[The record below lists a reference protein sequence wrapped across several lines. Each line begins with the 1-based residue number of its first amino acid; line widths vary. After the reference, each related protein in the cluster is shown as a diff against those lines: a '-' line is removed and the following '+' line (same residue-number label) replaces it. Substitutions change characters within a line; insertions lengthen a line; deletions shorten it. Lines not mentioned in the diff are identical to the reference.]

1 MPPTPGIRALMKLPA
16 SLADI
21 GLALLAL
28 YALRDRLAWGVTA
41 AIAILLIPAVF
52 DISAWWGQYESIYL
66 LFALAAVVFA
76 LEDRNLVAAA
86 ALALALMTKPQALPF
101 LVPFAA
107 WFWARGGLRGFVTA
121 AAVGA
126 GVIVLVWL
134 PFIAAGGPA
143 HYLKNLA
150 EYPGDIFAI
159 LSLRAW
165 NLWWLVQ
172 EAFAGGQ
179 FVADDNAI
187 LGPVTFRQLG
197 YAMTA
202 LFELVV
208 FIAVL
213 RDPRPRTL
221 ILGLAASTLVAF
233 CFLTSMHERYAY
245 GALIFLMLLLVE
257 RPARALAVA
266 FAVVFTL
273 NLLAAVPPTP
283 AIGDLL
289 PVSGLLGVTGV
300 HRHAGHRVRLPV
312 AVVPCPGAGRSGD
325 HGAAG
330 LSPSAARPSRR
341 TFMRASPITANG
353 VRSGT
358 GRATIATTSG
368 RLMRAG
374 DRHRDVVELGRRPRR
389 RDRQPLRSV
398 TAQDPERQE
407 RRWHEDRQ
415 APGTAVPRCHQVAER
430 SPGHPGGRAAR
441 AGSAASR

>member
-1 MPPTPGIRALMKLPA
+1 MWTAPPSGTGRPVASDPMSVDAPATHPADRPLPVLIAALAVGLVAGIAIRLVLLSTEGLRDDLDQFVLWVHGIAIGGLGNAYDQNLSFPPVMAYLWGFLALIQPAFQTVTDASDPGIRALMKLPA

-28 YALRDRLAWGVTA
+28 YALRDRLAWGVVA

-52 DISAWWGQYESIYL
+52 DVSAWWGQYESIYL

-76 LEDRNLVAAA
+76 LEDRNPLAAA

-107 WFWARGGLRGFVTA
+107 WFWARGGPRGFVTA
-121 AAVGA
+121 AAIGL

-134 PFIAAGGPA
+134 PFIPAGGPA
-143 HYLKNLA
+143 NYLRNLA
-150 EYPGDIFAI
+150 EYQGDIFAI

-179 FVADDNAI
+179 FVADDTAV
-187 LGPVTFRQLG
+187 LGPLTFRHLG
-197 YAMTA
+197 YGLTA
-202 LFELVV
+202 LFEAVI
-208 FIAVL
+208 FFAVL

-245 GALIFLMLLLVE
+245 GALIFLMLLLAE
-257 RPARALAVA
+257 APIRAIAIA

-289 PVSGLLGVTGV
+289 PVSGALGVVGSI
-300 HRHAGHRVRLPV
+300 AMI
-312 AVVPCPGAGRSGD
+312 AIA
-325 HGAAG
+325 
-330 LSPSAARPSRR
+330 LSCLWLLTSR
-341 TFMRASPITANG
+341 T
-353 VRSGT
+353 
-358 GRATIATTSG
+358 
-368 RLMRAG
+368 
-374 DRHRDVVELGRRPRR
+374 
-389 RDRQPLRSV
+389 
-398 TAQDPERQE
+398 QDPAPNPAPA
-407 RRWHEDRQ
+407 Q
-415 APGTAVPRCHQVAER
+415 APG
-430 SPGHPGGRAAR
+430 
-441 AGSAASR
+441 SA

>member
-1 MPPTPGIRALMKLPA
+1 MSVDAPSRRWTDRPLPVLIVALGLGLIAGVMIRAVLLPTEGLRDDLDQFVLWVHGIAVGGLGNAYDQDLSFPPVMAYLWGLLAAIQPAFQTVTDASDPGIRALMKLPA

-21 GLALLAL
+21 GLALLAV
-28 YALRDRLAWGVTA
+28 YALRDRLVWGVTA

-76 LEDRNLVAAA
+76 LEDRNAVAAA

-134 PFIAAGGPA
+134 PFIPAGGPA
-143 HYLKNLA
+143 HYLDNLA
-150 EYPGDIFAI
+150 HYQGGIFAI

-172 EAFAGGQ
+172 GAIGGGD

-187 LGPVTFRQLG
+187 IGPVTFRALG
-197 YAMTA
+197 YGLTA

-221 ILGLAASTLVAF
+221 ILGLATSTLVAF

-257 RPARALAVA
+257 RPLRALAAA

-283 AIGDLL
+283 AIGELL
-289 PVSGLLGVTGV
+289 PISGALGV
-300 HRHAGHRVRLPV
+300 
-312 AVVPCPGAGRSGD
+312 
-325 HGAAG
+325 
-330 LSPSAARPSRR
+330 
-341 TFMRASPITANG
+341 
-353 VRSGT
+353 
-358 GRATIATTSG
+358 
-368 RLMRAG
+368 
-374 DRHRDVVELGRRPRR
+374 
-389 RDRQPLRSV
+389 
-398 TAQDPERQE
+398 
-407 RRWHEDRQ
+407 
-415 APGTAVPRCHQVAER
+415 
-430 SPGHPGGRAAR
+430 
-441 AGSAASR
+441 AGSVAMLAIAVACLWLLVRAPEPAAQPVTSPPV

>member
-1 MPPTPGIRALMKLPA
+1 MSVDAPSRRWTDRPLPVLIGAFAVALVAGLVIRAVLLPTEGLRDDLDQFVLWVHGIAVNGLGNAYDQNLSFPPVMAYIWGFLALIQPAFQTVTDASDPGIRALMKLPA

-28 YALRDRLAWGVTA
+28 YALRDRLAWGVIA

-76 LEDRNLVAAA
+76 LEDRNAVAAA

-121 AAVGA
+121 AAVGV

-134 PFIAAGGPA
+134 PFIPAGGPA

-150 EYPGDIFAI
+150 EYQGDIFAI

-187 LGPVTFRQLG
+187 LGPVTFRQVG
-197 YAMTA
+197 YVLTA
-202 LFELVV
+202 LFELVI

-221 ILGLAASTLVAF
+221 ILGLATSTLVAF

-245 GALIFLMLLLVE
+245 AALIFLLLLLVE
-257 RPARALAVA
+257 RPVRALAIG

-283 AIGDLL
+283 GIGDLL
-289 PVSGLLGVTGV
+289 PVSGVLG
-300 HRHAGHRVRLPV
+300 
-312 AVVPCPGAGRSGD
+312 
-325 HGAAG
+325 
-330 LSPSAARPSRR
+330 
-341 TFMRASPITANG
+341 I
-353 VRSGT
+353 
-358 GRATIATTSG
+358 
-368 RLMRAG
+368 
-374 DRHRDVVELGRRPRR
+374 
-389 RDRQPLRSV
+389 
-398 TAQDPERQE
+398 
-407 RRWHEDRQ
+407 
-415 APGTAVPRCHQVAER
+415 
-430 SPGHPGGRAAR
+430 
-441 AGSAASR
+441 AGSVAMIAIALACLWLLIRTPAPAGSPAGEPVRTPPA